1 MAILNSIRKR
11 GIFLIVIIALALF
24 SFVLSGVI
32 GNGNTSVKGESN
44 IATINGVDIT
54 REDFMKKVE
63 TTQRSLGSNSE
74 TNRAMDLV
82 WQREMRRVILEEQ
95 YQSLGLGVESSQ
107 INNALS
113 INLANNTAFQNDLG
127 LFDEGIMQEYIAS
140 AKASAETGNP
150 QVYQSWLDYEVST
163 VNAVLE
169 TNYFDLVKGG
179 LITTLADGEQQ
190 YHFENDKI
198 NIEFVQIPY
207 SKIADADVAITNSEI
222 ENYIKSHAKEFEVEP
237 LVDIQYITYLEDP
250 STEDIE
256 VAKAE
261 INALLLDKVVD
272 GETIQ
277 GFANTTKNI
286 EYANA
291 NSELGYIDVWWFKNT
306 LPQAVADTII
316 TMNVNEVYGP
326 YEDKGT
332 LNLSKVIET
341 RQMADSAKAKHILI
355 RYEGLQTAPQDVIRT
370 RENAKALADSILNV
384 VNRNKGKFESLAAG
398 FSEDLSNKDN
408 GGDLGYFTPGRM
420 VKTFNDFV
428 FENKIGDV
436 GVVET
441 DYGFHVIEIEDQKNI
456 QKAIKVAS
464 IIKKIEPSEKTIN
477 EVFSK
482 ATRFELAVKDGDFNA
497 LANEDGLAPKPVNK
511 IGELDANI
519 PGIGNNR
526 GIVTWAFN
534 EETKI
539 GDVRRFNITNGY
551 VLAQL
556 TRRNPKG
563 LLSIAEASATVSPI
577 LRNEKKAIKIRALI
591 SSSDI
596 NEVATNQNVSVLTAD
611 AVTMSNPTIAGAGTE
626 PKVVGAAFGKKV
638 NETTNLIDGVN
649 GVYMV
654 RVLEIINAPDIQ
666 DYTTFAN
673 QLNAQTAPSINTN
686 VFNALKNAAVI
697 EDNRA
702 EFY

>member
-1 MAILNSIRKR
+1 
-11 GIFLIVIIALALF
+11 
-24 SFVLSGVI
+24 
-32 GNGNTSVKGESN
+32 
-44 IATINGVDIT
+44 
-54 REDFMKKVE
+54 
-63 TTQRSLGSNSE
+63 
-74 TNRAMDLV
+74 
-82 WQREMRRVILEEQ
+82 
-95 YQSLGLGVESSQ
+95 
-107 INNALS
+107 
-113 INLANNTAFQNDLG
+113 
-127 LFDEGIMQEYIAS
+127 MQEYIAS

-150 QVYQSWLDYEVST
+150 QVYQSWLDYEIST

-250 STEDIE
+250 SAEDIE
-256 VAKAE
+256 DAKAE

-596 NEVATNQNVSVLTAD
+596 NEVATDQNVSVLAAD
-611 AVTMSNPTIAGAGTE
+611 AVTMSNRTIAGAGTE

>member
-1 MAILNSIRKR
+1 
-11 GIFLIVIIALALF
+11 
-24 SFVLSGVI
+24 
-32 GNGNTSVKGESN
+32 
-44 IATINGVDIT
+44 
-54 REDFMKKVE
+54 
-63 TTQRSLGSNSE
+63 
-74 TNRAMDLV
+74 MDLV

>member
-1 MAILNSIRKR
+1 MSNWSAVFSTESIYWTPLGLIKR
-11 GIFLIVIIALALF
+11 FHRTVPFIPP
-24 SFVLSGVI
+24 
-32 GNGNTSVKGESN
+32 
-44 IATINGVDIT
+44 
-54 REDFMKKVE
+54 
-63 TTQRSLGSNSE
+63 
-74 TNRAMDLV
+74 
-82 WQREMRRVILEEQ
+82 EEQ
-95 YQSLGLGVESSQ
+95 
-107 INNALS
+107 I
-113 INLANNTAFQNDLG
+113 
-127 LFDEGIMQEYIAS
+127 
-140 AKASAETGNP
+140 
-150 QVYQSWLDYEVST
+150 
-163 VNAVLE
+163 
-169 TNYFDLVKGG
+169 
-179 LITTLADGEQQ
+179 
-190 YHFENDKI
+190 
-198 NIEFVQIPY
+198 
-207 SKIADADVAITNSEI
+207 
-222 ENYIKSHAKEFEVEP
+222 
-237 LVDIQYITYLEDP
+237 
-250 STEDIE
+250 
-256 VAKAE
+256 
-261 INALLLDKVVD
+261 
-272 GETIQ
+272 
-277 GFANTTKNI
+277 
-286 EYANA
+286 
-291 NSELGYIDVWWFKNT
+291 
-306 LPQAVADTII
+306 
-316 TMNVNEVYGP
+316 
-326 YEDKGT
+326 
-332 LNLSKVIET
+332 
-341 RQMADSAKAKHILI
+341 
-355 RYEGLQTAPQDVIRT
+355 
-370 RENAKALADSILNV
+370 
-384 VNRNKGKFESLAAG
+384 
-398 FSEDLSNKDN
+398 
-408 GGDLGYFTPGRM
+408 
-420 VKTFNDFV
+420 
-428 FENKIGDV
+428 
-436 GVVET
+436 
-441 DYGFHVIEIEDQKNI
+441 DQKNI